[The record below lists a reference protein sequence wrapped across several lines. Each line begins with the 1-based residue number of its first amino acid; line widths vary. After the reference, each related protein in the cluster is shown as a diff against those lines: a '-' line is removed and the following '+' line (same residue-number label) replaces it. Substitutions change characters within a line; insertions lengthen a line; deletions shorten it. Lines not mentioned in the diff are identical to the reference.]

1 MKKSMF
7 RRSFCAALSAA
18 MLLGVCACSGGSD
31 ISGGLS
37 DSTTNLMA
45 NVKPEADALSFGKN
59 SERQRVF
66 EWDYDEFALSLFRK
80 CAAKDPK
87 KNALVSPLSVLTALA
102 MTQNGAEGET
112 LEQMNRTFSPLTW
125 SMDSVLSLNREE
137 LNQYLGAY
145 LNSLPSGEKARLTS
159 ANSIWLRENSLQ
171 FKNEFLQTNA
181 DFFGADIFS
190 SRFDEKTLADIN
202 KWVSDNTDGMI
213 PSILDVIPADAVMYL
228 INALSFDAE
237 WENIYSEDK
246 IFDGEFTNTDGK
258 TENIVMMGSDES
270 CYLDDG
276 SAKGFVK
283 PYASGYSFVAM
294 LPDEEISLEE
304 YVQSM
309 RYDKIAAQIRSED
322 REYVHVS
329 MPKFSAEYSTTL
341 NEILS
346 DMGMTDAFDPEKADF
361 SGMADVK
368 RGDLFI
374 SRVIHKTAI
383 NVDERGTKAGA
394 VTAVEMT
401 RNAVMMN
408 LVSLDRP
415 FVYMIIDNQS
425 LLPVFI
431 GQVTHIK

>member
-1 MKKSMF
+1 
-7 RRSFCAALSAA
+7 
-18 MLLGVCACSGGSD
+18 
-31 ISGGLS
+31 
-37 DSTTNLMA
+37 
-45 NVKPEADALSFGKN
+45 
-59 SERQRVF
+59 
-66 EWDYDEFALSLFRK
+66 
-80 CAAKDPK
+80 
-87 KNALVSPLSVLTALA
+87 

-322 REYVHVS
+322 REHVHVS